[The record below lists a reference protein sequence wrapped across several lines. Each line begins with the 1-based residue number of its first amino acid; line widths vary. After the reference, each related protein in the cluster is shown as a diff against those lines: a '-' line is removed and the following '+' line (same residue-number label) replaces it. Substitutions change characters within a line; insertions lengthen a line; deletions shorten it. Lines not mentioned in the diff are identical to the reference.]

1 MATKRSSKKRR
12 SKKQG
17 PAALRD
23 LQALAK
29 RLQRQLG
36 RRRRLAAG
44 TVTKLEKDLR
54 SLTALLTKRANAV
67 RTDVE
72 KHLRGLRRD
81 LARQA
86 KTSAFARGGRKRTA
100 RKKK

>member
-1 MATKRSSKKRR
+1 MATKRSPKKA
-12 SKKQG
+12 G

-29 RLQRQLG
+29 RLQRELD
-36 RRRRLAAG
+36 RRRRLAG
-44 TVTKLEKDLR
+44 STVAKLEKDLR
-54 SLTALLTKRANAV
+54 SLTGLLTKRANAV

-86 KTSAFARGGRKRTA
+86 NVSGLARPKAAR